1 MSNPFSLQDK
11 VAFVSGSS
19 RGLGWAIAKAL
30 SEAGARVVLH
40 GRDETLLG
48 QRVDELARAGGDASC
63 QAFDIADLGACAA
76 AVKKVIA
83 DHGCIDVL
91 VNNAGM
97 PSRKPLT
104 DLTVAEWQQV
114 MDTNLNSC
122 FVLTREAARSMIAR
136 RWGRILM
143 ISSSGII
150 VARPTISAY
159 VSSKAGLAG
168 MARQL
173 AVELGP
179 HNITVNAI
187 APGLFLTDM
196 ARGIPNTEAAQAYVR
211 GRAPLGRCGDPA
223 EMGPIAVF
231 LASEA
236 SSYVTGQ
243 LLTVDGGLSV
253 AL

>member
-1 MSNPFSLQDK
+1 MDATSCSFASASTSWREQ
-11 VAFVSGSS
+11 VEAAF
-19 RGLGWAIAKAL
+19 
-30 SEAGARVVLH
+30 H
-40 GRDETLLG
+40 
-48 QRVDELARAGGDASC
+48 
-63 QAFDIADLGACAA
+63 AFDIADLDECAV
-76 AVKKVIA
+76 AVEKVIA
-83 DHGCIDVL
+83 DHGRIDVL

-97 PSRKPLT
+97 PSRKPLV
-104 DLTVAEWQQV
+104 DLTIAEWQQV

-150 VARPTISAY
+150 VSRPTISAY

-196 ARGIPNTEAAQAYVR
+196 ARGIQTPRRHRRMFEAEPR
-211 GRAPLGRCGDPA
+211 SGGA
-223 EMGPIAVF
+223 EIPRKWV
-231 LASEA
+231 
-236 SSYVTGQ
+236 
-243 LLTVDGGLSV
+243 LSRYS
-253 AL
+253 